1 MSALCETTGMTDASK
16 FIDELGGTT
25 AVALLTKDSLS
36 TVSGWRTRGIPV
48 SKLLVLMKHA
58 KEKKKDVPATYKRM
72 LP

>member
-1 MSALCETTGMTDASK
+1 MTDASK

-25 AVALLTKDSLS
+25 AVALLTNDSLS

-48 SKLLVLMKHA
+48 VKLLVLMKHA
-58 KEKKKDVPATYKRM
+58 KDKNKAVPTAYKKM